1 VFLQTFIAE
10 AALRSTTM
18 LRPKATARKTPTW
31 PTPTPEQV
39 EVVLLG
45 TYHMD
50 NPGNDAANV
59 TADDVLDEGRQ
70 REIERLVSEL
80 ERADPD
86 SVVVERPASATA
98 AIADTYDRYRTGKFD
113 YDQERTVDVER
124 DGEPDGELSARDETV
139 QVGFRLAD
147 RLGHERVV
155 PVDVPE
161 DLSDDPAF
169 QAFATGEGVPEPKQ
183 DVPRFDDE
191 ALEASMDERLA
202 ESTVTGYHR
211 FLNEEAALHYNE
223 GMFDDLLRFGG
234 EGYAGPD
241 ALARWY
247 RRNLR
252 MAHNVW
258 QALDDDTE
266 RVLCLVGSGH
276 VHVLRHLFTEFP
288 QFCPVSPLP
297 YLPRDG

>member
-1 VFLQTFIAE
+1 MQRPN
-10 AALRSTTM
+10 AA
-18 LRPKATARKTPTW
+18 ARKTPTW

-50 NPGNDAANV
+50 NPGNDAVNV
-59 TADDVLDEGRQ
+59 TADDVLGENRQ
-70 REIERLVSEL
+70 REMEQFVASL
-80 ERADPD
+80 ERAAPD
-86 SVVVERPASATA
+86 RVVVERCASATA
-98 AIADTYDRYRTGKFD
+98 GVDDAYDRYRTGELG
-113 YDQERTVDVER
+113 YDEERTLDVER
-124 DGEPDGELSARDETV
+124 EGDPDGELSARDETV

-169 QAFATGEGVPEPKQ
+169 EAFTTGEGVPEPKR
-183 DVPRFDDE
+183 DVPRVDGE
-191 ALEASMDERLA
+191 ALEASMNERLA
-202 ESTVTGYHR
+202 DSTVAGYHR
-211 FLNEEAALHYNE
+211 FLNEEHGLHHND
-223 GMFDDLLRFGG
+223 GMFDELLRFHVGDD
-234 EGYAGPD
+234 YAGPD

-258 QALDDDTE
+258 RAVDDDTE
-266 RVLCLVGSGH
+266 RVLFLVGSGH
-276 VHVLRHLFTEFP
+276 VHILRHLFTEFP

-297 YLPRDG
+297 YLPREGRPPR

>member
-1 VFLQTFIAE
+1 MQRPN
-10 AALRSTTM
+10 AA
-18 LRPKATARKTPTW
+18 ARKTPAW

-50 NPGNDAANV
+50 NPGNDAVNV
-59 TADDVLDEGRQ
+59 GADDVLGDERQ
-70 REIERLVSEL
+70 RELEAFVDRL

-86 SVVVERPASATA
+86 RVVVERCGSATA
-98 AIADTYDRYRTGKFD
+98 SIDDAYDRYRTGELG
-113 YDQERTVDVER
+113 YDEERTVAVER
-124 DGEPDGELSARDETV
+124 EGDPDGELSARDETV

-147 RLGHERVV
+147 RLDHERVV

-169 QAFATGEGVPEPKQ
+169 EAFATGDGVPDPKR
-183 DVPRFDDE
+183 DVPRIDDE
-191 ALEASMDERLA
+191 ALEASMTERLA
-202 ESTVTGYHR
+202 DSTVTGYHR
-211 FLNEEAALHYNE
+211 FLNEERGLHHND
-223 GMFDDLLRFGG
+223 GMFDELLRFHDGD
-234 EGYAGPD
+234 GYAGPD
-241 ALARWY
+241 ALSRWY

-258 QALDDDTE
+258 RALDDDTE
-266 RVLCLVGSGH
+266 RVLFLVGSGH

-297 YLPRDG
+297 YLPRAD

>member
-1 VFLQTFIAE
+1 
-10 AALRSTTM
+10 M

-50 NPGNDAANV
+50 NPGNDAVNV
-59 TADDVLDEGRQ
+59 AADDVLGGERQ
-70 REIERLVSEL
+70 REIVQFVSAL

-86 SVVVERPASATA
+86 RVVVERCASAA
-98 AIADTYDRYRTGKFD
+98 AAVRDAYDRYRTGEFD
-113 YDQERTVDVER
+113 YDEQRTVAVGR
-124 DGEPDGELSARDETV
+124 DGDPDGELSARDETV

-147 RLGHERVV
+147 RLDHERVV

-161 DLSDDPAF
+161 DLSDDPGFEAF
-169 QAFATGEGVPEPKQ
+169 TSGAGVPEPKR

-191 ALEASMDERLA
+191 VLEASMDERLA
-202 ESTVTGYHR
+202 DSTVTRYHR

-258 QALDDDTE
+258 RALDDDTE
-266 RVLCLVGSGH
+266 RVLFLVGAGH